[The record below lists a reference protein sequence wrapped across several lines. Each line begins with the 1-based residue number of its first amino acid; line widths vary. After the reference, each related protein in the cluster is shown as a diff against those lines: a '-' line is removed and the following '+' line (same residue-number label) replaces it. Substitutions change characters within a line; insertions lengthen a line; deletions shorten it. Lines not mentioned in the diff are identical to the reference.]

1 MNRPV
6 VLLARSESLLAARVA
21 ELLTATNVPTL
32 ILDIDAPIN
41 GEPVTVR
48 DDHVRWQG
56 HDLGAAAALWL
67 EDPLFP
73 WPQMIPS
80 PCELP
85 DVANFERWR
94 HYQRE
99 ARALAVAALA
109 VAGATVPVLN
119 PVGSAHLAV
128 SLTAALDHLAAA
140 GVPVHPWRVTGGAT
154 ALDELVVDAVGSDR
168 WHRPASVPAGSR
180 CLCFAPVP
188 GAVTELL
195 LIGGDVVATRCWPH
209 AADWTQPPAHIA
221 PVVATDAA
229 APLAELGRRCVAV
242 LELEILQVAC
252 VESATGP
259 AVLRAAAA
267 PDLAAWE
274 AQAAGCVTA
283 ALARRLTVL
292 AASR

>member
-6 VLLARSESLLAARVA
+6 VLLARAESLLAASVA
-21 ELLTATNVPTL
+21 ELLTANNFPTL
-32 ILDIDAPIN
+32 ILDIDAPVN

-56 HDLGAAAALWL
+56 HDLGAAAVLWI
-67 EDPLFP
+67 EDPIFP

-80 PCELP
+80 PCPLP

-109 VAGATVPVLN
+109 AAGATAPVLN

-140 GVPVHPWRVTGGAT
+140 AVPVHPWRVTGGAI
-154 ALDELVVDAVGSDR
+154 APDELAVDAIGHDR
-168 WHRPASVPAGSR
+168 WHRPAGVPIGAAR
-180 CLCFAPVP
+180 LCFAAVP

-195 LIGGDVVATRCWPH
+195 LIDGEVAAARRWAQ
-209 AADWTQPPAHIA
+209 AADWVRTPARTA
-221 PVVATDAA
+221 PEVATEAA
-229 APLAELGRRCVAV
+229 APLADLGRRCAAV

-259 AVLRAAAA
+259 AVLRADAA
-267 PDLAAWE
+267 PDLAAWDV
-274 AQAAGCVTA
+274 QAAGAVAA
-283 ALARRLTVL
+283 ALARRLAAL

>member
-6 VLLARSESLLAARVA
+6 VLLARAESLLAASVA
-21 ELLTATNVPTL
+21 ELLTANNFPTL
-32 ILDIDAPIN
+32 ILDIDAPVN

-56 HDLGAAAALWL
+56 HDLGAAAALWI
-67 EDPLFP
+67 EDPIFP

-80 PCELP
+80 PCPLP

-109 VAGATVPVLN
+109 AAGATAPVLN

-140 GVPVHPWRVTGGAT
+140 AVPVHPWRVTGGAI
-154 ALDELVVDAVGSDR
+154 APDELAVDAVGSDR
-168 WHRPASVPAGSR
+168 WHRPAAVPAGSAR
-180 CLCFAPVP
+180 LCFAPVP
-188 GAVTELL
+188 GTVTELL
-195 LIGGDVVATRCWPH
+195 LIGGDVAATRRWAQ
-209 AADWTQPPAHIA
+209 AADWAWCPARTE
-221 PVVATDAA
+221 PTVATEAA
-229 APLAELGRRCVAV
+229 APLAELGRRCAAA

-252 VESATGP
+252 VENATGP
-259 AVLRAAAA
+259 AVLRADAA
-267 PDLAAWE
+267 PDLAAWD
-274 AQAAGCVTA
+274 AQAAGAVAA
-283 ALARRLTVL
+283 ALARRLAAL